1 MFSTFIRK
9 THSVSK
15 HVDYKCL
22 KKIIETTPLKI
33 NITFNPVLEMFAV
46 AYLGMSIGK
55 NMFK

>member
-9 THSVSK
+9 THSVAK

-33 NITFNPVLEMFAV
+33 NINFNPALEMFMA
-46 AYLGMSIGK
+46 AYLGSCIGK
-55 NMFK
+55 NFK